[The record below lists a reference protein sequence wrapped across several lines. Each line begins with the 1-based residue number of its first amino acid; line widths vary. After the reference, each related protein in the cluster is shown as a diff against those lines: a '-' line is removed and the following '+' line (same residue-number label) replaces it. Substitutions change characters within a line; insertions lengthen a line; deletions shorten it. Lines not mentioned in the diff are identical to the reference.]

1 MLTVARGGAEGAT
14 GGDDLCFKYPKHKD
28 CTGMDFLPM
37 LLAFPRINDYRGGA
51 SLLGLGDIVR
61 KSKLRLT
68 LSEHRPATVPDKSD
82 EFFILQFPDS

>member
-1 MLTVARGGAEGAT
+1 MFITPFLTGGESIMLTVARGGAEGASSA
-14 GGDDLCFKYPKHKD
+14 DDLCYKYPDHKD

-61 KSKLRLT
+61 KSKL
-68 LSEHRPATVPDKSD
+68 A
-82 EFFILQFPDS
+82 